1 MHPPKTFSHPTK
13 RIYLLGNHFL
23 DVLESASFRVAKDL
37 LLFASSE
44 FLISELDFYCHRQE
58 KPLITFFTY
67 CSSESTIFTI
77 LIVLFSYVS
86 VILISVSE

>member
-1 MHPPKTFSHPTK
+1 MYPPKTFSHPTK

-67 CSSESTIFTI
+67 YSSESTIFTNRFY
-77 LIVLFSYVS
+77 LVCFSHFN
-86 VILISVSE
+86 